1 MKLFR
6 LNGDLI
12 GEGSSIREIAE
23 NNKYNLSHAYLAY
36 ADLFRAN
43 LSHADLSHAD
53 LSHAYLAYA
62 DLAYADLSHAYLAY
76 ADLFRTNLSHAILSH
91 AKNLY
96 DAYLAYA
103 DLSHAILPNYKICP
117 EEGQFIAFK
126 KGRNSEIIKLLIPED
141 AKRNSCLISRKCRS
155 SKAIV
160 ISITKDGKELDSCEC
175 WNKAYDLVYKVG
187 ETIYPDSYNKDI
199 RTDCSHGIHF
209 FITREEA
216 ERW

>member
-23 NNKYNLSHAYLAY
+23 NNKYNLSHANLRY
-36 ADLFRAN
+36 ANLSHAN

-62 DLAYADLSHAYLAY
+62 DLSHANLSHANLCNANLCD
-76 ADLFRTNLSHAILSH
+76 ANLFHAILSH
-91 AKNLY
+91 ANLY
-96 DAYLAYA
+96 DAYLAYTN
-103 DLSHAILPNYKICP
+103 LSHAKLPNYKICP

-126 KGRNSEIIKLLIPED
+126 KGRNSEIIELLIPED